1 MEKMY
6 EEGGLA
12 TDGMNVDPVS
22 GNDIPV
28 GSNAT
33 DVRDDVDAKLSTG
46 EYVVPA
52 DVVKYVG
59 VAQLEKL
66 VDKAKAGLEKMDDDG
81 RIGGEP
87 TTDVEE
93 VTLGG
98 DLSVLDGYATGGMVA
113 GTDIDGIINRV
124 KAAAMKD
131 PSIINMLKA
140 KGIFVQEPQPQGQLQ
155 QQAMSQGAVPTQAAP
170 PSMQGKAEPAAFAE
184 GGLTGPSI
192 TPFNPYAYTPGFSAE
207 TGAMEVTPPLSGT
220 TVAPT
225 VGATAAAPVTGICDP
240 GFVWDASR
248 NMCVPI
254 ESSQGSSSGVVTPEA
269 TSNPNAWMDKFDY
282 SRPENLLESTMTTLG
297 SGEKEKDVGL
307 LGGLGGMVTDSL
319 SRGLVGGL
327 VGKTMATNT
336 VAQAAA
342 NAIILRDAGRDDL
355 ADKLQKQIKE
365 YSKEKG
371 LKNVPTAWRNGDRLA
386 TTIMENRNESISKW
400 GTTTT
405 KPTTTT
411 TAATP
416 APVANLS
423 GNVAESNT
431 PIKLSPNQ
439 ISDKYRAQGTNAGDK
454 IASVA
459 EKAAKTG
466 GSIASVSQTGS
477 KGYGSSSSS
486 DKSTGGQGNQGS
498 GSGWGGMAKGGLVSK
513 PKPKAKLTPNNNN
526 TTNKKGL
533 GANKP

>member
-184 GGLTGPSI
+184 GGLSGPSI

-207 TGAMEVTPPLSGT
+207 TSVTGA
-220 TVAPT
+220 APT
-225 VGATAAAPVTGICDP
+225 VSGQPAAPAAPVAGICDP
-240 GFVWDASR
+240 GFVWNAEK
-248 NMCVPI
+248 NMCVPV
-254 ESSQGSSSGVVTPEA
+254 ETPQATSGGDSSSSGTDTTP
-269 TSNPNAWMDKFDY
+269 NPNSWMDKFDY
-282 SRPENLLESTMTTLG
+282 SNPATLLEQTMTSLGAG
-297 SGEKEKDVGL
+297 SGKKEEDKSLVGSL
-307 LGGLGGMVTDSL
+307 LGLAGGVFT
-319 SRGLVGGL
+319 GGII
-327 VGKTMATNT
+327 GKFVSANN
-336 VAQAAA
+336 VAQASA
-342 NAIILRDAGRDDL
+342 NAIILRESGRTAS
-355 ADKLQKQIKE
+355 ADKLDKAIADYAKA
-365 YSKEKG
+365 KG
-371 LKNVPTAWRNGDRLA
+371 ISNLSDFTTGKRLA
-386 TTIMENRNESISKW
+386 ESAQTVNESNINRW
-400 GTTTT
+400 GTGAGADQVT
-405 KPTTTT
+405 
-411 TAATP
+411 
-416 APVANLS
+416 
-423 GNVAESNT
+423 
-431 PIKLSPNQ
+431 
-439 ISDKYRAQGTNAGDK
+439 DKMVKEGIEYAAQGDDRATTWEGQGPATTNSQSESESSSASDFIKKAQESAAEAKQKAKDAADK
-454 IASVA
+454 LGQPLA
-459 EKAAKTG
+459 TG
-466 GSIASVSQTGS
+466 GRAT
-477 KGYGSSSSS
+477 
-486 DKSTGGQGNQGS
+486 
-498 GSGWGGMAKGGLVSK
+498 GGLVGPRPSKTKTK
-513 PKPKAKLTPNNNN
+513 PKGKR
-526 TTNKKGL
+526 GL
-533 GANKP
+533 GSK

>member
-1 MEKMY
+1 MDKMY
-6 EEGGLA
+6 DEGGLA
-12 TDGMNVDPVS
+12 TDGMDVDPVS

-98 DLSVLDGYATGGMVA
+98 DLNTLDGYATGGMVA
-113 GTDIDGIINRV
+113 GADIDGIINRV

-170 PSMQGKAEPAAFAE
+170 PSMQGKADPVAFAE
-184 GGLTGPSI
+184 GGLSGPAI
-192 TPFNPYAYTPGFSAE
+192 TPFNPYSYTPGFSAE
-207 TGAMEVTPPLSGT
+207 TSVTGMAPTLSGQPAAPVTPN
-220 TVAPT
+220 VAT
-225 VGATAAAPVTGICDP
+225 TAAAPVTGICDP
-240 GFVWDASR
+240 GFVWDAAR

-254 ESSQGSSSGVVTPEA
+254 ESSQGSSSSAVVPAT

-282 SRPENLLESTMTTLG
+282 TKPENLLESTMTTLG
-297 SGEKEKDVGL
+297 AGKKEKDVSL
-307 LGGLGGMVTDSL
+307 LGGLGGML
-319 SRGLVGGL
+319 SNAFSGGL
-327 VGKTMATNT
+327 AGGLIGKVMATNN

-342 NAIILRDAGRDDL
+342 NAIVLREAGHADL
-355 ADKLQKQIKE
+355 ADKLEEQIKT
-365 YSKEKG
+365 YSKDKG
-371 LKNVPTAWRNGDRLA
+371 LENVPTDWRNGNQLA
-386 TTIMENRNESISKW
+386 SDIAKTQVNTIRKW
-400 GTTTT
+400 QSGGGADLVTPAMVE
-405 KPTTTT
+405 KGIT
-411 TAATP
+411 TAAK
-416 APVANLS
+416 
-423 GNVAESNT
+423 G
-431 PIKLSPNQ
+431 
-439 ISDKYRAQGTNAGDK
+439 DDRAT
-454 IASVA
+454 
-459 EKAAKTG
+459 TW
-466 GSIASVSQTGS
+466 
-477 KGYGSSSSS
+477 
-486 DKSTGGQGNQGS
+486 TGGQVVANQNAPVYNDDNGS
-498 GSGWGGMAKGGLVSK
+498 SANAEAMAAAQASRRESAQKAADKLGQPLATGGRATGGLVGPRPSKTKTK
-513 PKPKAKLTPNNNN
+513 PKGKR
-526 TTNKKGL
+526 GL
-533 GANKP
+533 GSK

>member
-87 TTDVEE
+87 TTGVEE

-98 DLSVLDGYATGGMVA
+98 DLSTLDGYATGGMVA

-254 ESSQGSSSGVVTPEA
+254 ESSQGSSSGVVTPES

-342 NAIILRDAGRDDL
+342 NAIILRDAGRADL

-371 LKNVPTAWRNGDRLA
+371 LKNVPTDWRNGDRLA
-386 TTIMENRNESISKW
+386 TTIMEQQAQASMVNDWDLQKGPTGKTVDAFSAPALAAAQTSAQASLNNAASYNDSNDWAEDIQTQVQATRERNE
-400 GTTTT
+400 
-405 KPTTTT
+405 
-411 TAATP
+411 
-416 APVANLS
+416 
-423 GNVAESNT
+423 
-431 PIKLSPNQ
+431 
-439 ISDKYRAQGTNAGDK
+439 
-454 IASVA
+454 
-459 EKAAKTG
+459 KA
-466 GSIASVSQTGS
+466 
-477 KGYGSSSSS
+477 
-486 DKSTGGQGNQGS
+486 
-498 GSGWGGMAKGGLVSK
+498 
-513 PKPKAKLTPNNNN
+513 
-526 TTNKKGL
+526 GL
-533 GANKP
+533 GAQTKKGRMSGTKSGMFD

>member
-1 MEKMY
+1 MDKMY
-6 EEGGLA
+6 DEGGLA
-12 TDGMNVDPVS
+12 TDGMDVDPVS

-87 TTDVEE
+87 ATDVEE

-155 QQAMSQGAVPTQAAP
+155 QQAMSQGTVPAQAAP
-170 PSMQGKAEPAAFAE
+170 PSMQGKDEPAAFAE
-184 GGLTGPSI
+184 GGLSGPSI

-207 TGAMEVTPPLSGT
+207 TGVTGMAPPLSGQT
-220 TVAPT
+220 AAPVTPNVAT
-225 VGATAAAPVTGICDP
+225 TAAAPVTGICDP

-254 ESSQGSSSGVVTPEA
+254 ESSQGSSSSDVVPAT

-282 SRPENLLESTMTTLG
+282 SKPENLLESTMTTLG
-297 SGEKEKDVGL
+297 AGKKEKDVSL

-319 SRGLVGGL
+319 SRGLLGGL
-327 VGKTMATNT
+327 IGKTMATNT

-355 ADKLQKQIKE
+355 ADKLQEQIDT
-365 YSKEKG
+365 YSKDKG
-371 LKNVPTAWRNGDRLA
+371 LKNVPTDWRNGDRLA
-386 TTIMENRNESISKW
+386 ATIMEQQAQASKVNNW
-400 GTTTT
+400 DLQKGPKGKTVDAFSA
-405 KPTTTT
+405 PAL
-411 TAATP
+411 AAAQTS
-416 APVANLS
+416 AQASLDRASNNDS
-423 GNVAESNT
+423 NKWAED
-431 PIKLSPNQ
+431 IQ
-439 ISDKYRAQGTNAGDK
+439 AQVK
-454 IASVA
+454 EVK
-459 EKAAKTG
+459 ER
-466 GSIASVSQTGS
+466 
-477 KGYGSSSSS
+477 
-486 DKSTGGQGNQGS
+486 
-498 GSGWGGMAKGGLVSK
+498 
-513 PKPKAKLTPNNNN
+513 
-526 TTNKKGL
+526 NKKAGL
-533 GANKP
+533 GAQTPAGAMSGTKSGMFD

>member
-1 MEKMY
+1 MDKMY

-12 TDGMNVDPVS
+12 TDGMDVDPVS
-22 GNDIPV
+22 GNDIPT

-87 TTDVEE
+87 ATDVEE

-155 QQAMSQGAVPTQAAP
+155 QQAMSQGAVPAQAAP
-170 PSMQGKAEPAAFAE
+170 PSMQGKAEPAAFAD
-184 GGLTGPSI
+184 GGFAGPSI

-207 TGAMEVTPPLSGT
+207 TGVTGMAPPLSGQTAAPVTPNVAT
-220 TVAPT
+220 T
-225 VGATAAAPVTGICDP
+225 AAPVTGICDP
-240 GFVWDASR
+240 GFVWDAAR

-254 ESSQGSSSGVVTPEA
+254 ESSQGSSSSDVVPAT

-282 SRPENLLESTMTTLG
+282 SKPENLLESTMTTLG
-297 SGEKEKDVGL
+297 AGKKEKDVSL
-307 LGGLGGMVTDSL
+307 LGGLGGML
-319 SRGLVGGL
+319 SNAFSGGL
-327 VGKTMATNT
+327 AGGLIGKVMATNN
-336 VAQAAA
+336 VAQASA
-342 NAIILRDAGRDDL
+342 NAIVLREAGRDDL
-355 ADKLQKQIKE
+355 ADKLEEQIKT
-365 YSKEKG
+365 YSKDKG
-371 LKNVPTAWRNGDRLA
+371 LENVPTDFRNGNQLA
-386 TTIMENRNESISKW
+386 SDIAKTQVNTIRKW
-400 GTTTT
+400 QSGGGADLVTPAMV
-405 KPTTTT
+405 KKGIT
-411 TAATP
+411 TAAEGDDRATTWTGGQVVANQA
-416 APVANLS
+416 APVYNDD
-423 GNVAESNT
+423 N
-431 PIKLSPNQ
+431 
-439 ISDKYRAQGTNAGDK
+439 
-454 IASVA
+454 
-459 EKAAKTG
+459 
-466 GSIASVSQTGS
+466 
-477 KGYGSSSSS
+477 GSSSNADEAMAAAQASRRARAQKAA
-486 DKSTGGQGNQGS
+486 DKAGRKLATGGK
-498 GSGWGGMAKGGLVSK
+498 ATGGLIGPRPSKTKTK
-513 PKPKAKLTPNNNN
+513 PKGKR
-526 TTNKKGL
+526 GL
-533 GANKP
+533 GSK